1 MIHCICYLIY
11 DTWYLI
17 LDSDNHISYL
27 TPCYWNLDT
36 WILSLATC
44 YLLTVTFLLILT
56 GTCFFILF
64 IWYLLL
70 LAKRLYPFA
79 PVARLALVFITY
91 LIMRYTRFLKICF
104 YFCWEALRLG
114 PLKIR
119 KIQNFLEWHLMTIHN
134 LMRFSKKISNFLKIW
149 FLGRLKKNQFI
160 FRFLIWLFVYKRVK
174 LLHCDN
180 FYLILV
186 PRPSHKDWKNGHYD
200 IFLLPL

>member
-1 MIHCICYLIY
+1 MRHYTWEIILVILNIWYSIYNTRYMIHCICYLIY

-79 PVARLALVFITY
+79 PVARLALVSFEFLAYLTCMRFFFSFVNIKTY
-91 LIMRYTRFLKICF
+91 LELSFSMSSETS
-104 YFCWEALRLG
+104 
-114 PLKIR
+114 
-119 KIQNFLEWHLMTIHN
+119 IHN
-134 LMRFSKKISNFLKIW
+134 IIKTL
-149 FLGRLKKNQFI
+149 
-160 FRFLIWLFVYKRVK
+160 Y
-174 LLHCDN
+174 
-180 FYLILV
+180 
-186 PRPSHKDWKNGHYD
+186 
-200 IFLLPL
+200 